1 MPRNTSAGQV
11 STRLVKGAIAGA
23 VGVWVMDQVGWYLY
37 RRENTE
43 ALLKE
48 QKARVG
54 GLDTAHAA
62 ANQLAGLA
70 GKRLSPKQPNAAGI
84 AMHYALGM
92 LPGALY
98 AALRGQQPALQ
109 AGQGALYGLGLF
121 IVNDELAAPAL
132 GWASGPR
139 AYPWQAHARGLV
151 SHVVLGIVTHA
162 VLERID
168 RRE

>member
-1 MPRNTSAGQV
+1 MNSDTSAEPIV
-11 STRLVKGAIAGA
+11 MHLIKGTVAGA
-23 VGVWVMDQVGWYLY
+23 AGVWVMDQVGWYLY

-43 ALLKE
+43 ALIQE
-48 QKARVG
+48 QRARVG

-62 ANQLAGLA
+62 VNQIAGLF
-70 GKRLSPKQPNAAGI
+70 GKSPDPKQPNAAGI
-84 AMHYALGM
+84 GLHYALGM

-98 AALRGQQPALQ
+98 AAFRARQPTLQ

-121 IVNDELAAPAL
+121 IVNDELVAPAL
-132 GWASGPR
+132 GWASGPK

-151 SHVVLGIVTHA
+151 AHVALGMATHA

-168 RRE
+168 RRR